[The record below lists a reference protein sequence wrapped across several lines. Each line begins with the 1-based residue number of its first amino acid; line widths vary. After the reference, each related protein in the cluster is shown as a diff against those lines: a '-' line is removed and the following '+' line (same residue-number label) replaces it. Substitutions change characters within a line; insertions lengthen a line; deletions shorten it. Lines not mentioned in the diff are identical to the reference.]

1 MEQVQTAHQNASRLS
16 KLLEPAIGMICAVAG
31 LVLLHWTV
39 WMILPRPVGQDFVSS
54 ADWKQPVAACGLYG
68 LSTWLLLAS
77 GARVTTACDGLLE
90 QVSRLHRWEPSINR
104 RQRVMEKPA
113 NLVRVEGIRGFCQEL
128 NAGQGLGYTFA
139 SRLVTADAV
148 TQLILQ
154 GWLLMAIGFPLAAWL
169 LRDSRTLRPHSTTTV
184 NATAS
189 SLPQDAAEEEIAR
202 HWRYLRHVF
211 IVAYLVVLCVCG
223 GLLLRLFERSVRR
236 RRQSLEELEQA
247 QYSLIL

>member
-1 MEQVQTAHQNASRLS
+1 
-16 KLLEPAIGMICAVAG
+16 
-31 LVLLHWTV
+31 
-39 WMILPRPVGQDFVSS
+39 
-54 ADWKQPVAACGLYG
+54 
-68 LSTWLLLAS
+68 
-77 GARVTTACDGLLE
+77 
-90 QVSRLHRWEPSINR
+90 
-104 RQRVMEKPA
+104 MEKPP
-113 NLVRVEGIRGFCQEL
+113 NLIRVEGIRGFCQEL

-148 TQLILQ
+148 TQLILR

-169 LRDSRTLRPHSTTTV
+169 LRDSRTLQPHSTTTV

-189 SLPQDAAEEEIAR
+189 SLPQVAAEEEIAR
-202 HWRYLRHVF
+202 HWRYLRHVS